1 MYVIIVTMEPTEDI
15 LHMAEAKIHIERLA
29 TDQRTLEYNAIISS
43 INHYLRRNCKHEDII
58 EDYIDIT
65 PELSQK
71 IKYCNQ
77 CGLNM

>member
-1 MYVIIVTMEPTEDI
+1 MEPAEDI

-29 TDQRTLEYNAIISS
+29 SNKRIPEYNAIISS
-43 INHYLRRNCKHEDII
+43 INHYLKRNCEHENII

-65 PELSQK
+65 PELTQK
-71 IKYCNQ
+71 IKYCNH

>member
-1 MYVIIVTMEPTEDI
+1 MEPSEDI

-29 TDQRTLEYNAIISS
+29 SNKRTPEYNAIISS
-43 INHYLRRNCKHEDII
+43 INHYLKRNCKHENII

-65 PELSQK
+65 PELTQK
-71 IKYCNQ
+71 IKYCNH

>member
-1 MYVIIVTMEPTEDI
+1 MEPAEDI

-29 TDQRTLEYNAIISS
+29 SNKRTPEYNEIMSS
-43 INHYLRRNCKHEDII
+43 INHYLKRNCKHENII
-58 EDYIDIT
+58 EDYIDINDEQT
-65 PELSQK
+65 QQ

>member
-1 MYVIIVTMEPTEDI
+1 MEPTEDI

-29 TDQRTLEYNAIISS
+29 SNKRTPEYNAIISS
-43 INHYLRRNCKHEDII
+43 INHYLKKNCKHENII
-58 EDYIDIT
+58 EDYIDINDEQT
-65 PELSQK
+65 QQ

>member
-1 MYVIIVTMEPTEDI
+1 MESIEDI

-29 TDQRTLEYNAIISS
+29 TEQRTTEYNAILSS
-43 INHYLRRNCKHEDII
+43 INHYLKNHCKHEDII

-71 IKYCNQ
+71 IRYCNQ

>member
-1 MYVIIVTMEPTEDI
+1 MEPAEDI

-29 TDQRTLEYNAIISS
+29 SNKRTTEYNAIISS
-43 INHYLRRNCKHEDII
+43 INHYLKRICKHENII
-58 EDYIDIT
+58 EDYIDINDEQT
-65 PELSQK
+65 QQ

>member
-1 MYVIIVTMEPTEDI
+1 MEPSEDI
-15 LHMAEAKIHIERLA
+15 LHMAEAKIHIERLS
-29 TDQRTLEYNAIISS
+29 TIMRTPEYNAIISS
-43 INHYLRRNCKHEDII
+43 INHYLKRNCKHEDII

>member
-1 MYVIIVTMEPTEDI
+1 MEPTEDI

-29 TDQRTLEYNAIISS
+29 SNKRTPEYNAIISS
-43 INHYLRRNCKHEDII
+43 INHYLKRNCKHENII
-58 EDYIDIT
+58 EDYIDINDEQT
-65 PELSQK
+65 QQ